1 MAPGNVKPHEPAL
14 APTGLVNTTD
24 HDSRVVRTH
33 GQAPLQGYNAQMAV
47 NDQQVVLAAEVT
59 TESPDFGHLGP
70 MVRATQREL
79 RTVGL
84 DDPDV
89 VVADASIWR

>member
-33 GQAPLQGYNAQMAV
+33 GQAPLQGYNA
-47 NDQQVVLAAEVT
+47 
-59 TESPDFGHLGP
+59 
-70 MVRATQREL
+70 
-79 RTVGL
+79 
-84 DDPDV
+84 
-89 VVADASIWR
+89 